1 MKVFTGCIGSIVL
14 ISWIFTLTSVRVDA
28 AGAGAKNEPA
38 RDEQGKVVDGNK
50 KFHDSMVAGFA
61 RQNKTVKP
69 GGIVF
74 VGDSI
79 TQGFPTDMLNANV
92 PIYNR
97 GISGDKIGGYYYGVL
112 DRMNESVYDL
122 KPSVVFLLIGIN
134 NFTYW
139 QTPPE
144 EMEKGYDRLLSELKQ
159 NCPETKVYVQ
169 SVLPLRGGWAR
180 HNGWVLE
187 VNALLNK
194 LAKKYGHTYLDIHQY
209 LKDEKGELKK
219 EFTGDGLHVNSAG
232 YLEWIKHLP
241 GIELDIQKNLTTGK
255 PVTVSG
261 GTQGAN
267 APELAVDGIAS
278 PLSSWWA
285 TPAPQWLQ
293 VDLEKPY
300 VIDRIQVFPYW
311 DGGRYYQY
319 TVEVSKDGKKWV
331 TVADRSTHTTPATE
345 KGDMCSFK
353 PTPARFIKVN
363 LLKNSANPAV
373 HLVEVRAFEAVK

>member
-1 MKVFTGCIGSIVL
+1 MKSLANILKIVVMIAL
-14 ISWIFTLTSVRVDA
+14 ICSLVNA
-28 AGAGAKNEPA
+28 ADAGAKKEPA

-50 KFHDSMVAGFA
+50 NFHDSMVASFKK
-61 RQNKTVKP
+61 QNETAKP

-79 TQGFPTDMLNANV
+79 TQEFPTDMLKANV

-112 DRMNESVYDL
+112 DRMNESIYDL

-139 QTPPE
+139 QTPQE
-144 EMEKGYDRLLSELKQ
+144 EMEKGYDRLLSELRK

-169 SVLPLRGGWAR
+169 SVLPLRGGWAK
-180 HNGWVLE
+180 HNGRVLE
-187 VNALLNK
+187 ENALLKK

-209 LKDEKGELKK
+209 LKDENGELK
-219 EFTGDGLHVNSAG
+219 EELTGDGLHVNSAG

-255 PVTVSG
+255 PVTASD

-267 APELAVDGIAS
+267 VPEFVVDGIAS

-285 TPAPQWLQ
+285 TPAPQWVQ
-293 VDLEKPY
+293 IDLEKPY
-300 VIDRIQVFPYW
+300 VLDRVQVFPFW

-319 TVEVSKDGKKWV
+319 TVEISADGKKWMMIGDKS
-331 TVADRSTHTTPATE
+331 ANTTKATE
-345 KGDMCSFK
+345 KGDEFSFK
-353 PTPARFIKVN
+353 PVNTRYIKVN
-363 LLKNSANPAV
+363 MLKNSANPAV
-373 HLVEVRAFEAVK
+373 HLVEVRAFEAGK